1 LRSAGPRRTM
11 PRSPP
16 TPECDSMFNPERLLS
31 QLLGDAV
38 SGQLGGGRRRGRH
51 GGGSLLGSLI
61 GSGRGGMS
69 TGAKVGVGVGL
80 LGIAAAAFQHY
91 SQPSDTTTPNPLAG
105 AGMPPPPPMGSTP
118 PPPPPP
124 TAARG
129 EQALLLVRAMVTA
142 AHADGLIDAQEHAA
156 ILGRARD
163 AGLDRD
169 TLEALDA
176 EIRAPLT
183 LDQLA
188 ARTPPALRDEVYA
201 AALIAIT
208 ADTEAERTFLD
219 SLAAALT
226 LEAGTR
232 RDIHAQLGVAG
243 G

>member
-1 LRSAGPRRTM
+1 
-11 PRSPP
+11 
-16 TPECDSMFNPERLLS
+16 MFNPERLLG

-51 GGGSLLGSLI
+51 GGGSLLGSLL
-61 GSGRGGMS
+61 GSSRGGMS

-91 SQPSDTTTPNPLAG
+91 SQSSDTATANPSAG
-105 AGMPPPPPMGSTP
+105 AGMPPPPPMAST
-118 PPPPPP
+118 PPPPP

-129 EQALLLVRAMVTA
+129 EQAMLLVRAMVTA

-156 ILGRARD
+156 IVGRARD

-169 TLEALDA
+169 TLEVLDA
-176 EIRAPLT
+176 EIRSPLT
-183 LDQLA
+183 LEQLA

-208 ADTEAERTFLD
+208 ADTEAERAFLD

-232 RDIHAQLGVAG
+232 RDIHAQLGIAG